1 MSKLEQVAQQSDTS
15 SVSLSDLPPKQREV
29 LEQLIRFTQTH
40 PYPPSIQQL
49 CELCGVS
56 STSTI
61 HHHISAL
68 KRKGFIHWN
77 PAEKRA
83 ISIREDIRQEFLGD
97 NPEEFE
103 TSSKGKLPLLG
114 SIAAGQPLMTVED
127 VNSNHLEKIDLAEDL
142 CPEGCYA
149 LRVRG
154 YSMIEDHIMD
164 EDIVIVNPKS
174 RVRDGDVVVALVEN
188 QAATLKRIFKEKD
201 RVRLQPANSAME
213 PIYVQDHD
221 LAVQG
226 KVEAIIRRL

>member
-1 MSKLEQVAQQSDTS
+1 MMTEPLYGESQESIE
-15 SVSLSDLPPKQREV
+15 DLPNKQREV
-29 LEQLIRFTQTH
+29 LEKLISFTQSKG
-40 PYPPSIQQL
+40 YPPSIQQL
-49 CELCGVS
+49 CDLCGVS

-83 ISIREDIRQEFLGD
+83 ISIRQDLTQEMGGSETD
-97 NPEEFE
+97 NSNPR
-103 TSSKGKLPLLG
+103 SVLPMMG
-114 SIAAGQPLMTVED
+114 AIAAGQPLTTVAD
-127 VNSNHLEKIDLAEDL
+127 NVDHIDLGRDL

-154 YSMIEDHIMD
+154 TSMIEDHIMD
-164 EDIVIVNPKS
+164 EDIVIINPKS

-188 QAATLKRIFKEKD
+188 QTATLKRIYREKD

-213 PIYVQDHD
+213 PIYTTDVQ
-221 LAVQG
+221 VQG
-226 KVEAIIRRL
+226 KVEAIIRKL